1 MKLLHPILSI
11 LIIFS
16 LLPACSV
23 CYGDPNEPAVKA
35 AQMGIIFLL
44 GVVFFVLSCFALFIY
59 NLNKKSKK
67 V

>member
-1 MKLLHPILSI
+1 MKLFNSILSI
-11 LIIFS
+11 LIIFNI
-16 LLPACSV
+16 LPACSV

-35 AQMGIIFLL
+35 AQIGIIFLL

>member
-1 MKLLHPILSI
+1 MKLLYFSFINFNILS
-11 LIIFS
+11 
-16 LLPACSV
+16 ACSV

-35 AQMGIIFLL
+35 AQAGIFFLL
-44 GVVFFVLSCFALFIY
+44 GVVFFVLSCFALFMY

>member
-1 MKLLHPILSI
+1 MKLFNSILSI
-11 LIIFS
+11 LIIFNI
-16 LLPACSV
+16 LPACSV

-35 AQMGIIFLL
+35 AQVGIIFLL